1 MAARLELAW
10 YKDAII
16 YEVHVRAFYDSVI
29 DGIGDFGGLTQKLDY
44 VEDLGVTA
52 IWLLPFCPSPL
63 RDDGYDISSYTDVHP
78 AYGTLR
84 DFQRFLREAH
94 RRGLRVI
101 TELVLNHTSDQH
113 EWFQRSRRASPGSR
127 WRNFYVWSETPD
139 KYAEARIIFKD
150 FEASNWTWDPVAKAY
165 YWHRFYSHQP
175 DLNWDNPEV
184 KQAMFSAMD
193 FWLDM
198 GVDGLRLDAVP
209 YLCEREGTNCENLP
223 ETHAALREVRAHVE
237 EKYRD
242 RMLLAEANQWPED
255 AVAYFGCG
263 DECQMAF
270 NFPVMP
276 RMFMSLQMED
286 RYPLTDIMK
295 LTPPIPEGCQW
306 ALFLRNH
313 DELTLE
319 MVTDEERDFMY
330 RTYAQDRQTR
340 INLGIRRRLAPLLE
354 NDRRK
359 IELMNALLFSLPGT
373 PIIYYGDEI
382 GMGDNVYLGDRNG
395 VRTPMQWNA
404 DRNAGF
410 SRANPQ
416 RLYLP
421 VNIDPEYHY
430 EAVNVET
437 QQRNP
442 HSLLWWM
449 KRSIAQRKQLRAF
462 GRGTLEFL
470 HPANR
475 KVLAFFRHFE
485 KEHILVVANLSRFS
499 QSVSLDLTK
508 HQGSQLL
515 EIFGATHFP
524 TVGGEPYFLSLAPY
538 AFFWFRLLPQG
549 AGEELV
555 AEENGE
561 IPVATLALASLRE
574 LWSENMLE
582 ALTRILPRIL
592 RKRRWFLGRNRT
604 ITQVRVEDVLPLQE
618 PEVAMLI
625 IRVEYSEGEAERY
638 TIPVALAMGKEAEAA
653 LRDHREAVLAKLE
666 VGGESP
672 ALLHS
677 ALLER
682 RFSNILLSAVLK
694 RRKFKGTYGEMTAGH
709 SRAFREAW
717 AHGRSTREPQL
728 QITDSPATFVNFGED
743 LVLKLYRKVEEGKNP
758 DRETEEFLCEKTT
771 FTHTPR
777 ALGWIEYCQQ
787 GDEEVQ
793 RTTLAIVTSQY
804 HNATSGW
811 NYAIDHLSLYFEHA
825 LAVNEEEPRL
835 KELATSAPL
844 EPERRSPPALMAEL
858 LGSFD
863 TVALTLG
870 ERTAELH
877 AALSSHPE
885 VPDFAPEPFT
895 DFYRLGLYHGMLGL
909 AGRSQEALR
918 HALPSFSGEVRASV
932 EELVTDEEMIRRALQ
947 PLRDQRITGS
957 RIRIHNDY
965 ELTNLLIAGNDVMI
979 RNFDG
984 PAGRPLSER
993 RIKRSALRDVASMIR
1008 SLHYAAHAVSFGLV
1022 PGVVK
1027 GRDQSVRLDR
1037 WAEHWHQWVSAL
1049 FLQGYLRASRGA
1061 DYLPRSE
1068 KETWILLRAQ
1078 LVEKALMEIAYELE
1092 YRPEWLRIP
1101 VHGLHAL
1108 VSWERREKTV

>member
-1 MAARLELAW
+1 MPSRSEPTW

-16 YEVHVRAFYDSVI
+16 YEVHVRAFYDSVT

-44 VEDLGVTA
+44 LEDLGVTA
-52 IWLLPFCPSPL
+52 VWLLPFCPSPL
-63 RDDGYDISSYTDVHP
+63 RDDGYDISSYNDVHP
-78 AYGTLR
+78 SYGTLR
-84 DFQRFLREAH
+84 DFHRFLKEAH

-113 EWFQRSRRASPGSR
+113 EWFQRSRRAVPGSR
-127 WRNFYVWSETPD
+127 WRNFYVWSNTPE

-150 FEASNWTWDPVAKAY
+150 FEASNWTWDPLAKSY

-184 KQAMFSAMD
+184 KQAMLAAMD
-193 FWLDM
+193 FWFDM

-209 YLCEREGTNCENLP
+209 YLFEREGTNSENLP

-237 EKYRD
+237 QKYHD
-242 RMLLAEANQWPED
+242 KMLLAEANQWPED
-255 AVAYFGCG
+255 SVEYFGAG

-286 RYPLTDIMK
+286 RHPLTDIMK
-295 LTPPIPEGCQW
+295 LTPAIPENCQW

-319 MVTDEERDFMY
+319 MVTDEERDYMY
-330 RTYAQDRQTR
+330 RTFAHDRQMR

-395 VRTPMQWNA
+395 VRTPMQWSA

-437 QQRNP
+437 QLRNP

-449 KRSIAQRKQLRAF
+449 KRLIAQRKQFRAF

-470 HPANR
+470 YPSNR

-485 KEHILVVANLSRFS
+485 DERILVVANLSRFS
-499 QSVSLDLTK
+499 QGVELDLEK
-508 HQGSQLL
+508 VQGATPL
-515 EIFGATHFP
+515 EIFGASRFP
-524 TVGGEPYFLSLAPY
+524 PITQEPYFLSLAPY
-538 AFFWFRLLPQG
+538 SFYWFKLLPTE

-555 AEENGE
+555 GE
-561 IPVATLALASLRE
+561 GGGALHFMSLAVDSAKETWGEATLE
-574 LWSENMLE
+574 
-582 ALTRILPRIL
+582 RIARLLPRL
-592 RKRRWFLGRNRT
+592 LPNRRWFLGRNRT
-604 ITQVRVEDVLPLQE
+604 ITQVTVEEVIPLRQTEAVIVL
-618 PEVAMLI
+618 I
-625 IRVEYSEGEAERY
+625 CVEYSDGEDETYAIPLAVASGSQAEAVLRDH
-638 TIPVALAMGKEAEAA
+638 PEAA
-653 LRDHREAVLAKLE
+653 LIRLDFRDQ
-666 VGGESP
+666 SW

-682 RFSNILLSAVLK
+682 NFSDALLTAVLK
-694 RRKFKGTYGEMTAGH
+694 RSKSKGIHGEMLAGH
-709 SRAFREAW
+709 TKAFREAW
-717 AHGRSTREPQL
+717 SHVRSNREPQVL
-728 QITDSPATFVNFGED
+728 MLDSPNTFVNLGED
-743 LVLKLYRKVEEGKNP
+743 FVVKLYRKVEVGINP
-758 DRETEEFLCEKTT
+758 DREIQEFLTEKTN
-771 FTHTPR
+771 FTHIPR
-777 ALGWIEYCQQ
+777 ALGWLEYCRHQE
-787 GDEEVQ
+787 DEDQ
-793 RTTLAIVTSQY
+793 HTTLALLTSY
-804 HNATSGW
+804 VRNATLGW
-811 NYAIDHLSLYFEHA
+811 QYTIDHLSLYFERA
-825 LAVNEEEPRL
+825 LSVQDEDSRAKDVINGSPL
-835 KELATSAPL
+835 TLAQRPL
-844 EPERRSPPALMAEL
+844 PALMTE
-858 LGSFD
+858 
-863 TVALTLG
+863 TLG
-870 ERTAELH
+870 TFESMAHVLGVRTAELH

-885 VPDFAPEPFT
+885 IQEFSPEPFT
-895 DFYRLGLYHGMLGL
+895 DFYRHGLYHGMLGL
-909 AGRSQEALR
+909 MGRSLDALR
-918 HALPSFSGEVRASV
+918 LRLKTLPEKVRVAS
-932 EELVTDEEMIRRALQ
+932 EELLTREADIRNGLL
-947 PLRDQRITGS
+947 PLRDQRISGS
-957 RIRIHNDY
+957 RIRVHGDY
-965 ELTNLLIAGNDVMI
+965 QLGNIMFTGSDVII

-1008 SLHYAAHAVSFGLV
+1008 SLHYAAHAVSFGHV

-1027 GRDQSVRLDR
+1027 GREQAARTER
-1037 WAEHWHQWVSAL
+1037 WGEHWHEWVSAM
-1049 FLQGYLRASRGA
+1049 FLQGYLESSRGM
-1061 DYLPRSE
+1061 DFLPRTDIE
-1068 KETWILLRAQ
+1068 QQILLRAH
-1078 LVEKALMEIAYELE
+1078 LIEKALLEIAYELDN
-1092 YRPEWLRIP
+1092 RPEWVGIP
-1101 VHGLHAL
+1101 VHGLSSL
-1108 VSWERREKTV
+1108 LDW